1 MVLTYEERRALLCLN
16 RAATGKNAREA
27 LAFFQQGL
35 KPREVCERL
44 MAAGAISEEKLFP
57 QETEFQPD
65 REVEAAHA
73 AGVQILS
80 WFDEDYPERLKAIEN
95 APLLLYVRG
104 QLRSQDA
111 AAVAVVGSREP
122 SFYGSAQ
129 AARLAREL
137 AEGGVTVVSG
147 LARGV
152 DEAAHQGCLAVPHGR
167 TLAVLGCGP
176 DKIYPRENQNLY
188 AAIAERGAVISEFP
202 LGTEP
207 LAWNFPRR
215 NRIISGLSLGVLV
228 VEAHLR
234 SGSLITARLAAE
246 QGRQVFAVPGPVDQW
261 TSRGA
266 HQLLR
271 EGAVLVESANDILED
286 LAPVLKTL
294 MEQVPIELPQKLE
307 ISKSKERQQP
317 VQSLDSVTASL
328 DETLM
333 ALLRQGPRTA
343 DQILKTNGHKAGS
356 VLSALSQLEIVGQ
369 ITKTANGQFRV
380 CETIK

>member
-16 RAATGKNAREA
+16 RTATGKAAREA
-27 LAFFQQGL
+27 LVFFQQGL
-35 KPREVCERL
+35 RPREVCERL
-44 MAAGAISEEKLFP
+44 MAAGAILEEKLFP

-65 REVEAAHA
+65 REVEATQAL
-73 AGVQILS
+73 GIQILT
-80 WFDEDYPERLKAIEN
+80 WFDEAYPECLKAIEN

-104 QLRSQDA
+104 RLSAQDA

-129 AARLAREL
+129 ATRLAREL
-137 AEGGVTVVSG
+137 ATAGITVISG
-147 LARGV
+147 LARGI

-176 DKIYPRENQNLY
+176 DKIYPRENQKLY
-188 AAIAERGAVISEFP
+188 EAIAERGAIISEFP

-271 EGAVLVESANDILED
+271 EGAVLVEHAKDILED
-286 LAPVLKTL
+286 LEPLLKTL
-294 MEQVPIELPQKLE
+294 VVRPPAESASILE
-307 ISKSKERQQP
+307 EPLSKEEQQA
-317 VQSLDSVTASL
+317 VESLDIQQTSL
-328 DETLM
+328 DETLLE
-333 ALLRQGPRTA
+333 LLRQGPRTT
-343 DQILKTNGHKAGS
+343 DEILQTGGQAARQ
-356 VLSALSQLEIVGQ
+356 VLSVLSQLEIVGQ
-369 ITKTANGQFRV
+369 IKKSPNGQFSLSK
-380 CETIK
+380 I